1 MQKQNRLFIFL
12 TAVMVLAFMLSMMGG
27 SASAS
32 SPSAP
37 KTKTPTPGPTNTAGP
52 TPTAGPTQT
61 PGPAPTVSS
70 NELTQGW
77 SLISSNNVS
86 DPGTTIAT
94 VGYNV
99 SSWYPITVPST
110 VMAGLVA
117 NNVYPNVFFGTNLQ
131 SVPDLTTQNWW
142 YRGQFN
148 AVGGG
153 AGQQY
158 WLRFKGLS
166 YKAQIWL
173 NGTLLD
179 TNAEGTMVIHEYN
192 VTNLIV
198 KGGANAVAI
207 LITPPHHGCTDLSFC
222 TVDWNPE
229 APDMMGGIWGK
240 VFLDTTGPVALR
252 DPYVK
257 TVLPLPSTSSAD
269 LTVYA
274 DVVNGTNTQISG
286 AVSGT
291 ITKSGYPSINFSQN
305 VTLNPGQRK
314 EVAFDPAVFTQ
325 LHVTSPALWWPYQ
338 YGSPELYNLSLSFVA
353 NSQTWDTKT
362 INFGVRQFT
371 DYNTTIHG
379 TMFHGYKVNGQN
391 ILFRGG
397 GYMWDMFMRWD
408 TKINQAHVDYV
419 KSMGLNAIRFEG
431 DLGNE
436 ELYDMADK
444 AGVMLMPGFVCCS
457 KWQSDSGWSTS
468 DEAVAYGS
476 LESQMRNMRA
486 HASPFV
492 WAFGSDAPPTAAHLA
507 QYQAIAAN
515 LHWQNPTADNVA
527 SYSNSNAGYKMDG
540 PYVWEPPLL
549 WWDTTKK
556 GSAFG
561 TTAEEGFESPPP
573 LESQLKFLS
582 PADTWPQGAAFNYHA
597 GSGNTFDNISWY
609 TNGVNNRYGT
619 TTSAQDYSNKSELL
633 SYESTRAFFEAW
645 NAHEYTGP
653 DATFGTIF
661 WMQNNAWPSIHWS
674 LYDYYFKPAGGFFG
688 SQKANEPVHVAFD
701 YNTKNIYTINSTLT
715 ASNNMTV
722 VATVYNIPTLAQMYT
737 NQVVMNI
744 PANAST
750 LAFTIPTIANLTT
763 TYFIRLQIK
772 TSTNQ
777 VVSDNLYWYSTTA
790 DAFGNKSN
798 WYSTSVRT
806 YANLTGLNSL
816 ASNSS
821 VTALASRNITNG
833 QETVTITLNNTSA
846 TNIAFFMRPEVTAGN
861 NGLEVLPVT
870 YTDNYL
876 SLFPGESITITAKYA
891 TTDLGGQSPSLRIR
905 GYNVP
910 QFLIAIP

>member
-1 MQKQNRLFIFL
+1 L
-12 TAVMVLAFMLSMMGG
+12 TS
-27 SASAS
+27 
-32 SPSAP
+32 
-37 KTKTPTPGPTNTAGP
+37 
-52 TPTAGPTQT
+52 
-61 PGPAPTVSS
+61 
-70 NELTQGW
+70 GW
-77 SLISSNNVS
+77 SLRSANNVT
-86 DPGTTIAT
+86 DPGTTIST

-99 SSWYPITVPST
+99 SAWYPITVPST

-131 SVPDLTTQNWW
+131 AVPDLTTQNWW

-148 AVGGG
+148 AVAGV

-173 NGTLLD
+173 NGTQIA
-179 TNAEGTMVIHEYN
+179 TNAEGSMVIHEYN

-198 KGGANAVAI
+198 KGGANAVAV
-207 LITPPHHGCTDLSFC
+207 LITPPAHGCNDLSFC

-240 VFLDTTGPVALR
+240 VFLDTTGAVALR

-269 LTVYA
+269 LTVYVDA
-274 DVVNGTNTQISG
+274 VNWTNTTIG
-286 AVSGT
+286 GTVNGT
-291 ITKSGYPSINFSQN
+291 ITKPGYPTITFSKN
-305 VTLNPGQRK
+305 VTLSPNQRT
-314 EVAFDPAVFTQ
+314 EVTFDPATFTQ

-338 YGSPELYNLSLSFVA
+338 YGSPELYNLSISFVA
-353 NSQTWDTKT
+353 NTQTWDTKA

-371 DYNTTIHG
+371 DYNTTLHG

-408 TKINQAHVDYV
+408 TKTNQAHIDYI

-457 KWQSDSGWSTS
+457 KWQSDSGWSVS
-468 DEAVAYGS
+468 DEAVAYSS
-476 LESQMRNMRA
+476 LDSQMRNMRA

-492 WAFGSDAPPTAAHLA
+492 WLYGSDAVPTAAHLA

-515 LHWQNPTADNVA
+515 LHWQNPTADNAA

-549 WWDTTKK
+549 WWDTTKS

-561 TTAEEGFESPPP
+561 TTGEEGFESPPP
-573 LESQLKFLS
+573 LESLNKFLA
-582 PADTWPQGAAFNYHA
+582 PADQWPQGAAFNYHA

-645 NAHEYTGP
+645 NAHEYTGA

-661 WMQNNAWPSIHWS
+661 WMLNNAWPSIHWS

-688 SQKANEPVHVAFD
+688 SQKANEPVHVAYD
-701 YNTKNIYTINSTLT
+701 YKTKNIYTINSTLT
-715 ASNNMTV
+715 TNNNMTV

-750 LAFTIPTIANLTT
+750 VAFTLPTIANLTT

-790 DAFGNKSN
+790 DAFGNKST
-798 WYSTSVRT
+798 WYSTSVST

-816 ASNSS
+816 TSNSS
-821 VTALASRNITNG
+821 VTASASRTIASG
-833 QETVTITLNNTSA
+833 QETATITLNNTSA
-846 TNIAFFMRPEVTAGN
+846 TNIAFFVHAEVTAGN
-861 NGLEVLPVT
+861 NGLEVLPNN
-870 YTDNYL
+870 YTGNYI
-876 SLFPGESITITAKYA
+876 SLFPGESKVITAKYA
-891 TTDLGGQSPSLRIR
+891 TADLGGQSPFLRVK

-910 QFLIAIP
+910 LTNIAIP